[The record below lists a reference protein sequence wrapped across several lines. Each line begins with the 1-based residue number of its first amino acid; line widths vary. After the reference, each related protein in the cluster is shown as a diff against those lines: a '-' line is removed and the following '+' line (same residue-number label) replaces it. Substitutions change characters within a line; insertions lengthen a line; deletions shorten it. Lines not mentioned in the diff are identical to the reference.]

1 MRQQQ
6 VNSSNESEHTY
17 KRVLV
22 VEDEPAARE
31 ATRRYLQFCGYEVTT
46 ASTAVEALQISS
58 QFRPQVI
65 VCDCKLGDSNDGIDV
80 ARQIQDQ
87 MGSIVIF
94 VTAWSF
100 KDIRDQ
106 FHGIDVTECL
116 RKPVRLGKLAEV
128 IRASDAQ

>member
-1 MRQQQ
+1 M
-6 VNSSNESEHTY
+6 
-17 KRVLV
+17 RVLV
-22 VEDEPAARE
+22 VEDDPAARE
-31 ATRRYLQFCGYEVTT
+31 ATQRYLQFCGYKVAT
-46 ASTAVEALQISS
+46 ASTAAEALQLSS

-80 ARQIQDQ
+80 ARQIQGQ
-87 MGSIVIF
+87 LGSIVIF

-116 RKPVRLGKLAEV
+116 RKPVRLGKLADV
-128 IRASDAQ
+128 IRASDAH